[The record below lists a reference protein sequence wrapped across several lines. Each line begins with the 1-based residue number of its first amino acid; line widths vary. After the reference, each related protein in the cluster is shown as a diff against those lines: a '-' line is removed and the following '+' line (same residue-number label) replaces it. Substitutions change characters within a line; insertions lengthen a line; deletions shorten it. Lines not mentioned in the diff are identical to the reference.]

1 MRAVTRRP
9 ILMLIVASA
18 AGCAAGPGTSPPP
31 GGAALSPAVDS
42 AVVLDTAWAD
52 TAGAVDYDM
61 WFVEIHAD
69 LVRKTNLLAQSAP
82 GDPRLAEIRSIMET
96 AEEYYLE
103 GRTLTAIRLLT
114 EAEALLR
121 TDP

>member
-1 MRAVTRRP
+1 MRGVERRL
-9 ILMLIVASA
+9 IMLLIAACA
-18 AGCAAGPGTSPPP
+18 AGCAAGPGAETRP
-31 GGAALSPAVDS
+31 GGAVLSAAADS
-42 AVVLDTAWAD
+42 A
-52 TAGAVDYDM
+52 GSVDHDA

-69 LVRKTNLLAQSAP
+69 LVRRTDLLEQTAP
-82 GDPRLAEIRSIMET
+82 GDPRLPEIRSIMET

-114 EAEALLR
+114 EAEALLN